1 MPIDMTQ
8 KKIKIVYTIPNFDT
22 AGSGKVVYD
31 LVKNLDRT
39 IFEPEICC
47 FHERGAFMDEIKK
60 LNVKVHLV
68 PFAINYRPFF
78 TFPFRLLKII
88 RFFKKQQFDIIHSWH
103 WSSDFSEG
111 LAAKIAGIPW
121 IFTKKSMGWGNKAW
135 KWRSS
140 LSSKII
146 TINSDMKSFF
156 SKEIL
161 EKVEEIPLGVDTD
174 YYSPQFKNSDEFLEE
189 FTGNKNDFVIVSVVN
204 LIPVKG
210 IEVLINAFIELNNP
224 NIKLYIV
231 GNDQGAY
238 AESLKKMANKTS
250 TIYFLG
256 KKTDVRPYHSIAD
269 LFVIPTLALGEGLP
283 VAPLEAMA
291 SGKIVIGSN
300 VCGVKDILKPFPK
313 CLFEPNN
320 VDCLKT
326 SISTIM
332 NMNYEERAQLA
343 QEMRIR
349 VENEYSMEQFIK
361 MHTELYKNII
371 RRK

>member
-1 MPIDMTQ
+1 MPIDMI
-8 KKIKIVYTIPNFDT
+8 KNKIKILYTIPNFDT

-39 IFEPEICC
+39 IFEPQICC
-47 FHERGAFMDEIKK
+47 FHERGAFLDEIKK

-68 PFAINYRPFF
+68 PFAINYRPFL

-111 LAAKIAGIPW
+111 LAAKIVGIPYV
-121 IFTKKSMGWGNKAW
+121 FTKKSMGWGNKAW

-146 TINSDMKSFF
+146 TINSDMKFFF
-156 SKEIL
+156 SKKII

-174 YYSPQFKNSDEFLEE
+174 YYTPQFKNSDEFLKE
-189 FTGNKNDFVIVSVVN
+189 FTDNKNDFIIVSVVN

-210 IEVLINAFIELNNP
+210 IEILINAVIELNNP

-231 GNDQGAY
+231 GNDEGAY
-238 AESLKKMANKTS
+238 AQGLKKLTNENS
-250 TIYFLG
+250 TIFFLG
-256 KKTDVRPYHSIAD
+256 KKTDVRPYHAIAD
-269 LFVIPTLALGEGLP
+269 LFVIPTLPLGEGLP
-283 VAPLEAMA
+283 IAPLEAMA

-300 VCGVKDILKPFPK
+300 VSGVKDILKKFPNN
-313 CLFEPNN
+313 LFESNN
-320 VDCLKT
+320 VQSLKE
-326 SISTIM
+326 SILKMM
-332 NMNYEERAQLA
+332 NMKKEDRIQL
-343 QEMRIR
+343 EKNMRSLA
-349 VENEYSMEQFIK
+349 VNEYSIEQFIK
-361 MHTELYKNII
+361 LHSELYKNII

>member
-1 MPIDMTQ
+1 MTS
-8 KKIKIVYTIPNFDT
+8 KKIKILYTIPNFDT

-31 LVKNLDRT
+31 LVKNLDRA

-47 FHERGAFMDEIKK
+47 FHSRGSFMNEIKK
-60 LNVKVHLV
+60 LDVKVHLF

-88 RFFKKQQFDIIHSWH
+88 RFFKKHKFDIIHSWH

-111 LAAKIAGIPW
+111 LAAKLAGIPW
-121 IFTKKSMGWGNKAW
+121 VFTKKSMGWGNKAW
-135 KWRSS
+135 KWRSA

-146 TINSDMKSFF
+146 TINSDMKFFF
-156 SKEIL
+156 SKKIV
-161 EKVEEIPLGVDTD
+161 EKVEDIPLGVDIR
-174 YYSPQFKNSDEFLEE
+174 YYTPQFKNSDEFLEE
-189 FTGNKNDFVIVSVVN
+189 FTSDKNDFVIVSIVN

-210 IEVLINAFIELNNP
+210 IENLINAVIELNNP
-224 NIKLYIV
+224 NIKLYII
-231 GNDQGAY
+231 GNDKGAY
-238 AESLKKMANKTS
+238 AQSLKKMTDENS
-250 TIYFLG
+250 TIHFLG
-256 KKTDVRPYHSIAD
+256 KKADVRPYHSIAD

-300 VCGVKDILKPFPK
+300 VSGVKDILKPFPN
-313 CLFEPNN
+313 CLFAPNN
-320 VDCLKT
+320 VEDLKA
-326 SISTIM
+326 SISNIM
-332 NMNYEERAQLA
+332 NMEHDERIQLA
-343 QEMRIR
+343 KEMRTH

-361 MHTELYKNII
+361 MHTELYKNMV

>member
-1 MPIDMTQ
+1 MTS
-8 KKIKIVYTIPNFDT
+8 KKIKILYTIPNFDT

-31 LVKNLDRT
+31 LVKNLDRA

-47 FHERGAFMDEIKK
+47 FHSRGSFMNEIKK
-60 LNVKVHLV
+60 LDVKVHLF

-88 RFFKKQQFDIIHSWH
+88 RFFKKHKFDIIHSWH

-111 LAAKIAGIPW
+111 LAAKLAGFPW
-121 IFTKKSMGWGNKAW
+121 VFTKKSMGWGNKAW
-135 KWRSS
+135 KWRSA

-146 TINSDMKSFF
+146 TINSDMRSFY
-156 SKEIL
+156 SGKTLKKI
-161 EKVEEIPLGVDTD
+161 EEIPLGVDTN
-174 YYSPQFKNSDEFLEE
+174 YYTPQFKNSDEFLEE
-189 FTGNKNDFVIVSVVN
+189 FTSDNNDFVIVSVVN

-210 IEVLINAFIELNNP
+210 IENLINAVIELNNP
-224 NIKLYIV
+224 NIKLYII
-231 GNDQGAY
+231 GNDKGAY
-238 AESLKKMANKTS
+238 AQSLKKMTDENS
-250 TIYFLG
+250 TIHFLG
-256 KKTDVRPYHSIAD
+256 KKADVRPYHSIAD

-300 VCGVKDILKPFPK
+300 VSGVKDILKPFPS
-313 CLFEPNN
+313 CLFAPNN
-320 VDCLKT
+320 VEDLKA
-326 SISTIM
+326 SISNIM
-332 NMNYEERAQLA
+332 NMEHDERIQLA
-343 QEMRIR
+343 KEMRTH

-361 MHTELYKNII
+361 MHTELYKNMV